1 MKFKR
6 ESSGVIKSFSALD
19 IFSINLLYMGILSG
33 ISYPL
38 FVSEMMKNVNLLI
51 AVLIGSAF
59 GIPLLVMYYLL
70 TKKIPLNGGDYA
82 YIRSSFSPKFYT
94 IFGISLWLVYVFSA
108 PVLTDLVLMNFNI
121 PLIEKFLISE
131 LLFVIG
137 LLSIVRK
144 TIYAYIVD
152 GLMILQVLISI
163 FLPVSSFHFQI
174 QNFTVSNTLLSALL
188 FDLSMFLFLNAISY
202 IAGETKNVNKAMKI
216 GYFASYLVVTV
227 LAIFDSYS
235 NLNILFLLMPIWFM
249 SYIFITS
256 LIQSRLVQNLAFDR
270 ILPEKFAK
278 ITPNVLL
285 LIFIA
290 DTIANILENLL
301 NFSISFGF
309 DGLLFIFWNFIIV
322 SFAFLKLTNKKLLF
336 SIVLTSLILQIFL
349 FFYLGLQNQV
359 FYNFVIEG
367 NFIYIILR
375 ILIMPILGTIVYA
388 LRRKTINA
396 ELK

>member
-1 MKFKR
+1 MEFKR
-6 ESSGVIKSFSALD
+6 ESSGIIKSFNSLD

-38 FVSEMMKNVNLLI
+38 FVSSLLKSVNLLF
-51 AVLIGSAF
+51 AVLIGSVF
-59 GIPLLVMYYLL
+59 GIPLLVMYYIL

-94 IFGISLWLVYVFSA
+94 IFGISLWLIYVFSA
-108 PVLTDLVLMNFNI
+108 PVLTDLVLLNFNI
-121 PLIEKFLISE
+121 PIIDKFLISE
-131 LLFVIG
+131 LLFTIA
-137 LLSIVRK
+137 LLSIVK
-144 TIYAYIVD
+144 KSIYAYLVD
-152 GLMILQVLISI
+152 GLAILQIIVSLI
-163 FLPVSSFHFQI
+163 LPISSFHFEFERYTI
-174 QNFTVSNTLLSALL
+174 SNTLLSALL

-202 IAGETKNVNKAMKI
+202 IAGETKNINKNAKI

-227 LAIFDSYS
+227 LAVLDSFS
-235 NLNILFLLMPIWFM
+235 NLNILFVLFPIWYM
-249 SYIFITS
+249 SFIFVNSI
-256 LIQSRLVQNLAFDR
+256 IQTRLVQNMAFDR

-278 ITPNVLL
+278 IMPNALL

-322 SFAFLKLTNKKLLF
+322 SFAFLKLTNNKLLF
-336 SIVLTSLILQIFL
+336 SIVLISLILQIFL
-349 FFYLGLQNQV
+349 FFYLGLQNQI
-359 FYNFVIEG
+359 FYNFVIED

-375 ILIMPILGTIVYA
+375 IVIMPIIGGIIYV
-388 LRRKTINA
+388 LRRKVING
-396 ELK
+396 E